1 MTHPVLT
8 RIAAE
13 HDRPGPVVMGIVNV
27 TPDSFSDGGRWIETD
42 AAIAHGRSLV
52 AAGAS
57 VVDVGGESTR
67 PGAERPSE
75 DEELRRVVPVV
86 RALSA
91 EGIAVSVDTMRASVA
106 AASLEAGAAIIND
119 VSGGLADPQMPHLVA
134 ASGAPFVV
142 MHWRGHAHDMQSRAH
157 YADVVA
163 EVCTELTARVEALC
177 AVGATPEQLVLDPG
191 IGFAKT
197 AEHNWRL
204 LAGLEQVVDL
214 GHPVLLGTS
223 RKGFLGSVGR
233 EEGHERPLDGR
244 AVATAVTSAR
254 AARAGV
260 WCVRVHD
267 VTATVDA
274 IDVTTALGEVG
285 SLRDGRFATSSGTG
299 ESGRGSSGTGES
311 GRGSSG
317 TGESGWGELP

>member
-1 MTHPVLT
+1 MTHAVLE
-8 RIAAE
+8 RIAAG

-42 AAIAHGRSLV
+42 SAIAHGRELV

-57 VVDVGGESTR
+57 IVDVGGESTR

-75 DEELRRVVPVV
+75 AEELRRVVPVV
-86 RALSA
+86 EALA
-91 EGIAVSVDTMRASVA
+91 ADGIAVSVDTMRASVA
-106 AASLEAGAAIIND
+106 EVALAAGGAIIND
-119 VSGGLADPQMPHLVA
+119 VSGGLADPQMPALVA
-134 ASGAPFVV
+134 SSGAPFVV
-142 MHWRGHAHDMQSRAH
+142 MHWRGHAHDMQTKAE

-163 EVCTELTARVEALC
+163 EVCAEMTARVDVLLA
-177 AVGATPEQLVLDPG
+177 AGASRDQLILDPG

-233 EEGHERPLDGR
+233 APGEERPLDAR
-244 AVATAVTSAR
+244 AVVTAATSAR

-274 IDVTTALGEVG
+274 IDVVAALGEVA
-285 SLRDGRFATSSGTG
+285 L
-299 ESGRGSSGTGES
+299 
-311 GRGSSG
+311 
-317 TGESGWGELP
+317 

>member
-1 MTHPVLT
+1 MTHAVLE
-8 RIAAE
+8 RIAAG

-42 AAIAHGRSLV
+42 SAIAHGRELV

-57 VVDVGGESTR
+57 IVDVGGESTR

-75 DEELRRVVPVV
+75 AEELRRVVPVV
-86 RALSA
+86 EALA
-91 EGIAVSVDTMRASVA
+91 ADGIAVSVDTMRASVA
-106 AASLEAGAAIIND
+106 EVALAAGGAIIND
-119 VSGGLADPQMPHLVA
+119 VSGGPADPQMPALVA
-134 ASGAPFVV
+134 SSGAPFVV
-142 MHWRGHAHDMQSRAH
+142 MHWRGHAHDMQTRAE

-163 EVCTELTARVEALC
+163 EVCAEMTARVDVLLA
-177 AVGATPEQLVLDPG
+177 AGASRDQLILDPG

-214 GHPVLLGTS
+214 GHPVLPGTS
-223 RKGFLGSVGR
+223 RKGFPGSVGR
-233 EEGHERPLDGR
+233 APGEERPLDAR
-244 AVATAVTSAR
+244 AVVTAATSAR

-274 IDVTTALGEVG
+274 IDVVAAPGEVA
-285 SLRDGRFATSSGTG
+285 L
-299 ESGRGSSGTGES
+299 
-311 GRGSSG
+311 
-317 TGESGWGELP
+317 

>member
-1 MTHPVLT
+1 
-8 RIAAE
+8 
-13 HDRPGPVVMGIVNV
+13 MGVVNV

-42 AAIAHGRSLV
+42 SAIAHGRELV
-52 AAGAS
+52 AEGATI
-57 VVDVGGESTR
+57 VDVGGESTR

-86 RALSA
+86 EALA
-91 EGIAVSVDTMRASVA
+91 ADGIAVSIDTMRASVA
-106 AASLEAGAAIIND
+106 GAALDAGAVIIND
-119 VSGGLADPQMPHLVA
+119 VSGGLADPSMPALVA

-142 MHWRGHAHDMQSRAH
+142 MHWRGHAHDMQTRAE
-157 YADVVA
+157 YDDVVA
-163 EVCTELTARVEALC
+163 EVCAEMVARVDVLLA
-177 AVGATPEQLVLDPG
+177 AGAARDQLVLDPG

-197 AEHNWRL
+197 AEHNWQL
-204 LAGLEQVVDL
+204 LADLERVVDL

-233 EEGHERPLDGR
+233 AEGDERPLDAR
-244 AVATAVTSAR
+244 AVVTAATSAR

-274 IDVTTALGEVG
+274 IDVATALGE
-285 SLRDGRFATSSGTG
+285 LSS
-299 ESGRGSSGTGES
+299 
-311 GRGSSG
+311 
-317 TGESGWGELP
+317 

>member
-1 MTHPVLT
+1 MTHAVLE
-8 RIAAE
+8 RIAAG

-42 AAIAHGRSLV
+42 SAIAHGRELV

-57 VVDVGGESTR
+57 IVDVGGESTR

-75 DEELRRVVPVV
+75 AEERRRVVPVV
-86 RALSA
+86 EALA
-91 EGIAVSVDTMRASVA
+91 ADGIAVSVDTMRASVA
-106 AASLEAGAAIIND
+106 EAALAAGGAIIND
-119 VSGGLADPQMPHLVA
+119 VSGGLADPQMPALVA

-142 MHWRGHAHDMQSRAH
+142 MHWRGHAHDMQTRAE
-157 YADVVA
+157 YSDVVA
-163 EVCTELTARVEALC
+163 EVCAELTARVDVLLA
-177 AVGATPEQLVLDPG
+177 AGASRDQLVLDPG

-204 LAGLEQVVDL
+204 LSGLEQVVDL
-214 GHPVLLGTS
+214 GYPVLLGTS

-233 EEGHERPLDGR
+233 APGQERPLDAR
-244 AVATAVTSAR
+244 AVVTAATSAR

-274 IDVTTALGEVG
+274 LDVVTALGEVHG
-285 SLRDGRFATSSGTG
+285 D
-299 ESGRGSSGTGES
+299 
-311 GRGSSG
+311 
-317 TGESGWGELP
+317 

>member
-1 MTHPVLT
+1 MTHAVLE
-8 RIAAE
+8 RIAAG

-42 AAIAHGRSLV
+42 SAIAHGRELV

-57 VVDVGGESTR
+57 IVDVGGESTR

-75 DEELRRVVPVV
+75 AEELRRVVPVV
-86 RALSA
+86 EALA
-91 EGIAVSVDTMRASVA
+91 ADGIAVSVDTMRASVA
-106 AASLEAGAAIIND
+106 EVALAAGGAIIND
-119 VSGGLADPQMPHLVA
+119 VSGGLADPQMPALVA
-134 ASGAPFVV
+134 SSGAPFVV
-142 MHWRGHAHDMQSRAH
+142 MHWRGHAHDMQTKAE

-163 EVCTELTARVEALC
+163 EVCAEMTARVDVLLA
-177 AVGATPEQLVLDPG
+177 AGASRDQLVLDPG

-233 EEGHERPLDGR
+233 APGEERPLDAR
-244 AVATAVTSAR
+244 AVVTAATSAR

-274 IDVTTALGEVG
+274 IDVVAALGEVA
-285 SLRDGRFATSSGTG
+285 L
-299 ESGRGSSGTGES
+299 
-311 GRGSSG
+311 
-317 TGESGWGELP
+317 

>member
-1 MTHPVLT
+1 MTHAVLD
-8 RIAAE
+8 RIAAA
-13 HDRPGPVVMGIVNV
+13 HQRPGPVVMGVVNV

-42 AAIAHGRSLV
+42 SAIAHGRELV
-52 AAGAS
+52 AEGATI
-57 VVDVGGESTR
+57 VDVGGESTR

-86 RALSA
+86 EALA
-91 EGIAVSVDTMRASVA
+91 ADGIAVSIDTMRASVA
-106 AASLEAGAAIIND
+106 GAALDAGAVIIND
-119 VSGGLADPQMPHLVA
+119 VSGGLADPSMPALVA

-142 MHWRGHAHDMQSRAH
+142 MHWRGHAHDMQTRAE
-157 YADVVA
+157 YDDVVA
-163 EVCTELTARVEALC
+163 EVCAEMMARVDVLLA
-177 AVGATPEQLVLDPG
+177 AGAARDQLVLDPG

-197 AEHNWRL
+197 AEHNWQL
-204 LAGLEQVVDL
+204 LADLERVVDL

-233 EEGHERPLDGR
+233 AEGDERPLDAR
-244 AVATAVTSAR
+244 AVVTAATSAR

-274 IDVTTALGEVG
+274 IDVATALGE
-285 SLRDGRFATSSGTG
+285 LSS
-299 ESGRGSSGTGES
+299 
-311 GRGSSG
+311 
-317 TGESGWGELP
+317 

>member
-1 MTHPVLT
+1 MTHAVLD
-8 RIAAE
+8 RIAAA
-13 HDRPGPVVMGIVNV
+13 HQRPGPVVMGVVNV

-42 AAIAHGRSLV
+42 SAIAHGRELV
-52 AAGAS
+52 AEGATI
-57 VVDVGGESTR
+57 VDVGGESTR

-86 RALSA
+86 EALA
-91 EGIAVSVDTMRASVA
+91 ADGIAVSVDTMRASVA
-106 AASLEAGAAIIND
+106 EAALAAGGAIIND
-119 VSGGLADPQMPHLVA
+119 VSGGLADPSMPELVA

-142 MHWRGHAHDMQSRAH
+142 MHWRGHAHDMQTRAE
-157 YADVVA
+157 YDDVVA
-163 EVCTELTARVEALC
+163 EVCAEMRARVDVLLA
-177 AVGATPEQLVLDPG
+177 AGAARDQLVLDPG

-197 AEHNWRL
+197 AEHNWQL
-204 LAGLEQVVDL
+204 LADLERVVDL

-233 EEGHERPLDGR
+233 AEGDERPLDAR
-244 AVATAVTSAR
+244 AVVTAATSAR

-274 IDVTTALGEVG
+274 IDVANALGE
-285 SLRDGRFATSSGTG
+285 LSS
-299 ESGRGSSGTGES
+299 
-311 GRGSSG
+311 
-317 TGESGWGELP
+317 